1 MGECGVYRFGKG
13 KMYHKKAIYKFN
25 KKAAPVKAATP
36 KPTFVEKPVKGAK
49 NGETRMVR
57 VKRLRNDVPTVD
69 KKPAGTSVN
78 FFSKGKRVVVLKQ
91 LASGLVLITGPMKLN
106 GCPMRRVN

>member
-1 MGECGVYRFGKG
+1 MLTCYYQLFSNVYPSTIAFQ
-13 KMYHKKAIYKFN
+13 
-25 KKAAPVKAATP
+25 AATP

-69 KKPAGTSVN
+69 K
-78 FFSKGKRVVVLKQ
+78 
-91 LASGLVLITGPMKLN
+91 
-106 GCPMRRVN
+106 